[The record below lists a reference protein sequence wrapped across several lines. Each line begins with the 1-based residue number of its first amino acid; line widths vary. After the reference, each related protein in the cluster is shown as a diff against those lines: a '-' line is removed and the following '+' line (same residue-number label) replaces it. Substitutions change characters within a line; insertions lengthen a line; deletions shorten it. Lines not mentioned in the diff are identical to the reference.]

1 VGFEELMFLAG
12 ASFMAGFSGALMP
25 GTVFVVV
32 VLQAARRGWKVG
44 PQIVLGHGV
53 LEVALEMA
61 LVLGLSAFIGVQLV
75 RTVVGFV
82 GGAFLLWMS
91 LGLLKASRHAE
102 FPATINGSKSVSS
115 HPVLSGLLASSVNPY
130 FYVWWAT
137 VGNMFT
143 VKGLGIAGL
152 IGVAVFFLSHWMSDL
167 SWYTF
172 LSWSVS
178 KSRRYMTDHVYRI
191 VLGACG
197 IFLVILGFIFVYGAM
212 SGDI

>member
-25 GTVFVVV
+25 GTVFVAV
-32 VLQAARRGWKVG
+32 VLQAARKGWKVG
-44 PQIVLGHGV
+44 PQIILGHAV
-53 LEVALEMA
+53 LEAPLEMA
-61 LVLGLSAFIGVQLV
+61 LVLGLSTFIGIQLV

-91 LGLLKASRHAE
+91 LGLLKASRHAK

-143 VKGLGIAGL
+143 VKGLEIAGL

-178 KSRRYMTDHVYRI
+178 KSRRYMTDQVYRI

-197 IFLVILGFIFVYGAM
+197 IFLVILGLIFVYGAM
-212 SGDI
+212 SGTI

>member
-1 VGFEELMFLAG
+1 MFLAG